1 MEKLCPK
8 KTLYIEI
15 LFIHNEVC
23 AVWPFNRY
31 ICRDT
36 SIGSSIKICLMALT
50 SHLRQEFL
58 KILQAVSV
66 SESFTLLEWA
76 LISRQLLGRPVRR
89 ASSKCLFAS
98 IDCAYQVC
106 LKRLVSAQIHSSRF
120 VSFWN
125 WVELHFLFAF
135 QYLKNKV
142 SLQTSLERNSLNF
155 SYIIFLGVNFENLT
169 VKFHILYVINMHI
182 KFHLNQI
189 LFTIWLINLFFI
201 YNFRLQKL
209 EIITFIWWHS
219 NWSLIF
225 LKFCKQ

>member
-98 IDCAYQVC
+98 TWLCLSSLFEETCLCSNPPKQVC
-106 LKRLVSAQIHSSRF
+106 VLLKLSWIALFVCFSVFKEQSFSS
-120 VSFWN
+120 
-125 WVELHFLFAF
+125 
-135 QYLKNKV
+135 
-142 SLQTSLERNSLNF
+142 NF
-155 SYIIFLGVNFENLT
+155 SYISFLGVNFENLT
-169 VKFHILYVINMHI
+169 VEFHILYVINMHI
-182 KFHLNQI
+182 KFRFNQV
-189 LFTIWLINLFFI
+189 LF
-201 YNFRLQKL
+201 
-209 EIITFIWWHS
+209 II
-219 NWSLIF
+219 
-225 LKFCKQ
+225 